1 MVARKSLRSEANSSA
16 SIVAG
21 DVSRRVLCRFLAF
34 IFPRHL
40 SAFGPSV
47 DQKKRCHRIV
57 TLNALPVWGVVPHRL
72 NVETVAPAPSLFG
85 EKGLAR
91 RRRLTPDQA
100 IKAFFGSNALV
111 AIVVLALITIFL
123 FREGSGF
130 FAQNLANIRLYR
142 RAGLEY
148 VDIIRAEAQ
157 GHAALSR
164 QLSDIRLLG
173 VRAHADQGAL
183 EKFDQF
189 ATGFSDAG
197 DELNALVSDANDQ
210 ALALRET
217 LLRAGSQSTDS
228 SRDDQS
234 SDEAV
239 AAVPATNPADQMAA
253 LRSTDKRFA
262 QISDGMKAKIDS
274 LLAAPPPFAS
284 NKARQS
290 FEKWKA
296 ETRTY
301 LAQLPAATQELRAWD
316 PDKPVPAYRAVT
328 SFLFG
333 SEWITASFW
342 QDWYGII
349 PLLVGSIMVSVV
361 ALVIAVPLGVS
372 GAIYVSEVAA
382 PAEKSL
388 IKPYIEFISAIPS
401 VVLGFFGIAV
411 VGQAVRAL
419 SQASFMKWVPF
430 FPISERLNVFTAG
443 CLLALMA
450 VPTIFTLAEDA
461 LRNVPRGFKEA
472 SYALGANRLQ
482 TIMRVLVPA
491 SLSGIIS
498 AILLGLG
505 RVIGETMVVLLCA
518 GNRIAIPDFTQG
530 LGAFFQPVHTM
541 TGIIAQEMGEVVRGS
556 IHYRA
561 LFIVGLV
568 LFVIT
573 LAINYGAQKLV
584 ARYRMS
590 IG

>member
-1 MVARKSLRSEANSSA
+1 LLAARLFR
-16 SIVAG
+16 IVA
-21 DVSRRVLCRFLAF
+21 
-34 IFPRHL
+34 
-40 SAFGPSV
+40 
-47 DQKKRCHRIV
+47 
-57 TLNALPVWGVVPHRL
+57 
-72 NVETVAPAPSLFG
+72 NVETVAQRLSTLLEQSAS
-85 EKGLAR
+85 R
-91 RRRLTPDQA
+91 RRRISTEAA

-123 FREGSGF
+123 FREGFGF
-130 FAQNLANIRLYR
+130 FGQNLANLRLYR

-148 VDIIRAEAQ
+148 VDIIRGQAE

-164 QLSDIRLLG
+164 ALSEIRLEE
-173 VRAHADQGAL
+173 VSAHADQATL

-189 ATGFSDAG
+189 AAGFSDTG
-197 DELNALVSDANDQ
+197 DELNGLLSDANDQ
-210 ALALRET
+210 AVALREAM
-217 LLRAGSQSTDS
+217 LRAGGQAAGSLTAET
-228 SRDDQS
+228 
-234 SDEAV
+234 SDETAPV
-239 AAVPATNPADQMAA
+239 AAEINPVEGLAA
-253 LRSTDKRFA
+253 LRSTQATFA
-262 QISDGMKAKIDS
+262 QVVESMRDKIES
-274 LLAAPPPFAS
+274 LLGQPPPLTSQDALRDFKRWKTKTRDYLEKLPGAS
-284 NKARQS
+284 
-290 FEKWKA
+290 EK
-296 ETRTY
+296 
-301 LAQLPAATQELRAWD
+301 LREWN
-316 PDKPVPAYRAVT
+316 PNKPVPAYRAVT

-333 SEWITASFW
+333 TSWTTASFW

-349 PLLVGSIMVSVV
+349 PLLVGSIMVSIV
-361 ALVIAVPLGVS
+361 ALLIAVPLGVS
-372 GAIYVSEVAA
+372 GAIYVSEIAA

-411 VGQAVRAL
+411 LGQAVRAF
-419 SQASFMKWVPF
+419 SQLSFMRWVPF

-482 TIMRVLVPA
+482 TIVRVLVPA
-491 SLSGIIS
+491 SLSGIVS
-498 AILLGLG
+498 AVLLGLG

-518 GNRIAIPDFTQG
+518 GNRIAIPDFTEG

-561 LFIVGLV
+561 LFMAGLV

-584 ARYRMS
+584 TRYRMS

>member
-1 MVARKSLRSEANSSA
+1 MSILSES
-16 SIVAG
+16 
-21 DVSRRVLCRFLAF
+21 
-34 IFPRHL
+34 
-40 SAFGPSV
+40 
-47 DQKKRCHRIV
+47 
-57 TLNALPVWGVVPHRL
+57 T
-72 NVETVAPAPSLFG
+72 
-85 EKGLAR
+85 AR
-91 RRRLTPDQA
+91 RRRLTTESA

-123 FREGSGF
+123 FREGFGF
-130 FAQNLANIRLYR
+130 FSQNLANLRLYR

-148 VDIIRAEAQ
+148 VDIIRGQAQ
-157 GHAALSR
+157 THAALSR
-164 QLSDIRLLG
+164 QLGEIRLREARTIPSASG
-173 VRAHADQGAL
+173 L
-183 EKFDQF
+183 EAFDQF
-189 ATGFSDAG
+189 AAAFSDSG
-197 DELNALVSDANDQ
+197 EFLNALVSDANDQ
-210 ALALRET
+210 ALALREA
-217 LLRAGSQSTDS
+217 LIAGGSPSAVS
-228 SRDDQS
+228 SA
-234 SDEAV
+234 EAQPPPET
-239 AAVPATNPADQMAA
+239 AAPVDPGAAMTA
-253 LRSTDKRFA
+253 LRSGDDKFPKIA
-262 QISDGMKAKIDS
+262 EAMKAKIDN
-274 LLAAPPPFAS
+274 LLAAPPVLS
-284 NKARQS
+284 NSRAKQS
-290 FEKWKA
+290 FETWKKK
-296 ETRTY
+296 TRDY
-301 LAQLPAATQELRAWD
+301 LAQFPAVSRRLREWN
-316 PDKPVPAYRAVT
+316 PNEPMPAYRGIT

-333 SEWITASFW
+333 TNWITASFW

-349 PLLVGSIMVSVV
+349 PLLVGSIMVAAV
-361 ALVIAVPLGVS
+361 ALLFAVPLGVCS
-372 GAIYVSEVAA
+372 AIYVSEVAA
-382 PAEKSL
+382 RGEKSL

-419 SQASFMKWVPF
+419 SQMPFMKWVPF

-443 CLLALMA
+443 TLLALMA

-482 TIMRVLVPA
+482 TIARVLVPA

-505 RVIGETMVVLLCA
+505 PVIGETMVVLLCA

-561 LFIVGLV
+561 LFMVGLV
-568 LFVIT
+568 LFALT
-573 LAINYGAQKLV
+573 LGINYLAQRLV

>member
-1 MVARKSLRSEANSSA
+1 MFRILVHVEA
-16 SIVAG
+16 
-21 DVSRRVLCRFLAF
+21 
-34 IFPRHL
+34 
-40 SAFGPSV
+40 
-47 DQKKRCHRIV
+47 
-57 TLNALPVWGVVPHRL
+57 
-72 NVETVAPAPSLFG
+72 VAPPPSLLRG
-85 EKGLAR
+85 KGLAR
-91 RRRLTPDQA
+91 RRRITTDQA
-100 IKAFFGSNALV
+100 IKAFFGSNAIV

-123 FREGSGF
+123 FRDGF
-130 FAQNLANIRLYR
+130 DFFGQNLANIRLYR

-148 VDIIRAEAQ
+148 VDIMRAQAQ
-157 GHAALSR
+157 RHAALSR
-164 QLSDIRLLG
+164 QLSDIRLRE
-173 VRAHADQGAL
+173 VRAHADPAVL

-197 DELNALVSDANDQ
+197 DELNALVSDENDQ
-210 ALALRET
+210 ALALREELVRSNSQT
-217 LLRAGSQSTDS
+217 AGSSIDNQSP
-228 SRDDQS
+228 
-234 SDEAV
+234 DEAV
-239 AAVPATNPADQMAA
+239 PAAPAANPTDQMAA
-253 LRSTDKRFA
+253 LRSTGDKFV
-262 QISDGMKAKIDS
+262 QIGDLMKAKIDS
-274 LLAAPPPFAS
+274 LLAVPPPFTS
-284 NKARQS
+284 GKARQA
-290 FEKWKA
+290 FEKWKT
-296 ETRTY
+296 ETRAY
-301 LAQLPAATQELRAWD
+301 LTQLPAAAQKLRAWD
-316 PDKPVPAYRAVT
+316 PNKPVPSYRAIT

-333 SEWITASFW
+333 SAWITASFW

-349 PLLVGSIMVSVV
+349 PLLVGSVMVSVV
-361 ALVIAVPLGVS
+361 ALLIAVPLGVS

-482 TIMRVLVPA
+482 TIVRVLVPA

-561 LFIVGLV
+561 LFMVGLV
-568 LFVIT
+568 LFVLT
-573 LAINYGAQKLV
+573 LGINYGAQKLV

>member
-1 MVARKSLRSEANSSA
+1 LLPEGALRIFNDVEA
-16 SIVAG
+16 I
-21 DVSRRVLCRFLAF
+21 
-34 IFPRHL
+34 
-40 SAFGPSV
+40 
-47 DQKKRCHRIV
+47 
-57 TLNALPVWGVVPHRL
+57 
-72 NVETVAPAPSLFG
+72 APAPSLARG
-85 EKGLAR
+85 SDSLR
-91 RRRLTPDQA
+91 RRRLTTEHA

-123 FREGSGF
+123 FREGFGF
-130 FAQNLANIRLYR
+130 FDQNLRNIRLYR
-142 RAGLEY
+142 RAGLEF
-148 VDIIRAEAQ
+148 VDIMRTQAER
-157 GHAALSR
+157 HAALSR
-164 QLSDIRLLG
+164 QLSDIRLQE
-173 VRAHADQGAL
+173 VRAQPGEGAL
-183 EKFDQF
+183 ERFDRF
-189 ATGFSDAG
+189 ASGFSDAAE
-197 DELNALVSDANDQ
+197 ELNGLVSETTEVAI
-210 ALALRET
+210 ALRDT
-217 LLRAGSQSTDS
+217 LLGRSSQAQSDGSYIDSRSPDEDASATPAIDQKQGMVALRAAGGKFPQIAGS
-228 SRDDQS
+228 
-234 SDEAV
+234 
-239 AAVPATNPADQMAA
+239 
-253 LRSTDKRFA
+253 
-262 QISDGMKAKIDS
+262 MKAKIDN
-274 LLAAPPPFAS
+274 LLAAPPLLA
-284 NKARQS
+284 NAKARQS
-290 FEKWKA
+290 FETWK
-296 ETRTY
+296 TRTHDY
-301 LAQLPAATQELRAWD
+301 LARLPAASQELAAWD
-316 PDKPVPAYRAVT
+316 AHKPVPAYRAIT

-333 SEWITASFW
+333 PAWITASFW

-349 PLLVGSIMVSVV
+349 PLLAGSVMVAVV
-361 ALVIAVPLGVS
+361 ALLIAVPFGVAA
-372 GAIYVSEVAA
+372 AIYVSEVAA
-382 PAEKSL
+382 QAEKTL

-419 SQASFMKWVPF
+419 SQSSLMKWVPF

-482 TIMRVLVPA
+482 TIGRVLVPA

-498 AILLGLG
+498 AVLLGLG

-561 LFIVGLV
+561 LFMVGLA
-568 LFVIT
+568 LFALT
-573 LAINYGAQKLV
+573 LGINYLAQKLV